1 MSDGVV
7 KRKVL
12 CGMSSFGGRLG
23 LRDGDVYC
31 DVRDDSEHAT
41 EPVSEDEKRVEEVEP
56 KSDFIFI
63 DLSDEMTAIG
73 EMG

>member
-1 MSDGVV
+1 VSDGVV
-7 KRKVL
+7 RRKVL
-12 CGMSSFGGRLG
+12 CGMSSLGGRGG
-23 LRDGDVYC
+23 LRDGDVYR

-41 EPVSEDEKRVEEVEP
+41 EPVSEAEKRVEEVEA

-63 DLSDEMTAIG
+63 VLSDEMTAIG